1 MSGCWTKDLRRLSK
15 FKTTLQWNEKFSI
28 QARVSPLSSSR
39 NQIRHRFQDP
49 NFMQG
54 KSSIMS
60 RKNRCGI
67 NLLNITLSSPRPLA
81 TFWIDLKTSK
91 FFTFSWKK
99 YFLSEIKGNEYR
111 FHLKSKNI
119 TLKFCN
125 RRSLGIKKQLSS
137 PRCTE
142 HLCKFPADN
151 CKFPARSEDHERRQH
166 FFRDASSGKE
176 ILQAEPASQR
186 S

>member
-1 MSGCWTKDLRRLSK
+1 MRSFQFKLEFRHFPQVEIRFVIDSK
-15 FKTTLQWNEKFSI
+15 TRISCKEKVQSW
-28 QARVSPLSSSR
+28 AE
-39 NQIRHRFQDP
+39 
-49 NFMQG
+49 
-54 KSSIMS
+54 
-60 RKNRCGI
+60 KNWCGI

-151 CKFPARSEDHERRQH
+151 FKFPARSEDHERRQH